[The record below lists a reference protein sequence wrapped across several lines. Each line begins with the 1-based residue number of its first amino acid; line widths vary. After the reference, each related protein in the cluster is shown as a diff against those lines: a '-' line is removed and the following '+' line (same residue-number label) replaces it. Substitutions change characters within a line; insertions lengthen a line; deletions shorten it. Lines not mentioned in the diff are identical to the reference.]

1 MFKKYSCVFIIV
13 YLTFFLIGMLFLMQL
28 CYEVDDTGAAY
39 ESRQYFIIQELERR
53 GMKLYDLNEPL
64 VFYLLL
70 L

>member
-1 MFKKYSCVFIIV
+1 
-13 YLTFFLIGMLFLMQL
+13 MQL
-28 CYEVDDTGAAY
+28 CCEVDDTGAAY

-53 GMKLYDLNEPL
+53 GMKLYDLHELL